1 MKIDLGTIEDPAG
14 PAVST
19 KATDADADNLAAV
32 ADDTVTIMDTVSFT
46 DLTPGKERTLT
57 GTLVDKETGKP
68 IQPDGRDVTSTVA
81 FTPEA
86 PSGSVDVTFEVDG
99 SALGGHAVVVFES
112 LKQDGEEIASHADID
127 DEGQTVELVPPE
139 TPPATP
145 PSEEHDGGKLP
156 QTGDTASL
164 LPAGLVA
171 AAAAC
176 VSGAPAIRREK
187 GMKAREEAY
196 DETVAEA
203 QPSCQ
208 HP

>member
-1 MKIDLGTIEDPAG
+1 
-14 PAVST
+14 
-19 KATDADADNLAAV
+19 
-32 ADDTVTIMDTVSFT
+32 MDK
-46 DLTPGKERTLT
+46 D
-57 GTLVDKETGKP
+57 TGKP
-68 IQPDGRDVTSTVA
+68 IQSDGRDVTSTVA

-86 PSGSVDVTFEVDG
+86 PSGSVDVTFEFDG

-112 LKQDGEEIASHADID
+112 LKQDGEEVASHADID

-145 PSEEHDGGKLP
+145 PSEEHGGGKLP

-164 LPAGLVA
+164 LPASLAA

-176 VSGAPAIRREK
+176 VAWALAVRRRK
-187 GMKAREEAY
+187 GMKARKEAN

-203 QPSCQ
+203 
-208 HP
+208 